1 MCYLLLA
8 NFKNLVIIFIN
19 TKFVILDVRINRKI
33 KILVWIFF
41 LAIHMSRAQFAE
53 WKGDFN
59 VRASVTTSMATKNT
73 DFLTLCL
80 LILQIT
86 LLLPT
91 SVVHFYIKF
100 VFKDC
105 HYNFVS
111 P

>member
-8 NFKNLVIIFIN
+8 NFKNLVFIFIN

-80 LILQIT
+80 LHT
-86 LLLPT
+86 SDYPT
-91 SVVHFYIKF
+91 FTHICSSFLHKICFQRL
-100 VFKDC
+100 
-105 HYNFVS
+105 S
-111 P
+111 L